1 MMNSRAL
8 IVFLLIWLPLR
19 VLADCPRVPGQ
30 EDDRRAN
37 AGCLIVR
44 DQQVLLITHRWG
56 GKLGLPGGTL
66 EPGELAQCTAH
77 RETLEETGLQVVVG
91 ERLQVMKNG
100 FHLYRCMPA
109 GPLLEEV
116 PLSLPA
122 AARMEVSDIGW
133 YSLADLHRADW
144 RFAYQFDL
152 FLKVAR
158 QAMRSSSGSQGGGA
172 SAGRQEK

>member
-1 MMNSRAL
+1 MMNSRAP
-8 IVFLLIWLPLR
+8 IIFFLIWLPLQ

-37 AGCLIVR
+37 ASCLILHG
-44 DQQVLLITHRWG
+44 DKVLLITHRWG
-56 GKLGLPGGTL
+56 GKLGVPGGTQ
-66 EPGELAQCTAH
+66 EPEELAQCTAH

-109 GPLLEEV
+109 EPLLEEM

-133 YSLADLHRADW
+133 YSLADLRRADW

-152 FLKVAR
+152 FLEVAR
-158 QAMRSSSGSQGGGA
+158 QAMQSDSGSLEGGA
-172 SAGRQEK
+172 SAGRQAK

>member
-8 IVFLLIWLPLR
+8 IIFFLIWLPLQ

-44 DQQVLLITHRWG
+44 D
-56 GKLGLPGGTL
+56 GKLGVPGGTL

-77 RETLEETGLQVVVG
+77 RETLEETGVQVVVG

-109 GPLLEEV
+109 EPLPEEAL
-116 PLSLPA
+116 LSLPA
-122 AARMEVSDIGW
+122 AARLEVSDIGW
-133 YSLADLHRADW
+133 YSLADLRRADW

-158 QAMRSSSGSQGGGA
+158 QAMQSSSDSQGGGA
-172 SAGRQEK
+172 SAGRQGK